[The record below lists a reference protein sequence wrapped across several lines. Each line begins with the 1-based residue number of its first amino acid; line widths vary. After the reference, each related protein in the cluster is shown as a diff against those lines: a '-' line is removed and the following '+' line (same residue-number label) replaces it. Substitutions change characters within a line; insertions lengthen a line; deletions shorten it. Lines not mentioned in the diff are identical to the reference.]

1 MKWFKRLLLIMCT
14 VLLLSAC
21 SGDTDVETD
30 VEDVEKIETDIRIGS
45 LKGPTT
51 IGLANLID
59 EGKDEYIT
67 EIFPLAEEIVIRL
80 NKKELDLAV
89 IPANLASTLYNKT
102 EGEIQV
108 LGTNNLG
115 VLHIIENGNN
125 IESLED
131 LNGKTIWSVGKGT
144 TPDAILN
151 HIKDEMDLDLNIE
164 YKSEASEVGKLLATE
179 SDIVACLPEPFVSV
193 LEKGNEDIKRVIDV
207 NEEWKS
213 MNDGDPIVI
222 GVLVGRKE
230 FIMENEESVA
240 IFLEDYEKSIDYAKE
255 NDEQKEDVLR
265 ISEELDIIPGGL
277 GVEVIDNCNLYF
289 SEGEEMEELIENYLE
304 ILEDFNPEI
313 IGGKEPEDDFYKKIR

>member
-1 MKWFKRLLLIMCT
+1 MKRFRSLLLIMCA

-21 SGDTDVETD
+21 GGDVDVESD
-30 VEDVEKIETDIRIGS
+30 GDVEKIETEMRIGS

-59 EGKDEYIT
+59 EGKDEYIS

-102 EGEIQV
+102 DGEIQV

-151 HIKDEMDLDLNIE
+151 HIKDEMDLDFNIE

-179 SDIVACLPEPFVSV
+179 SDIIACLPEPFVSV
-193 LEKGNEDIKRVIDV
+193 LEKGNEDIKRAIDV
-207 NEEWKS
+207 NEEWKN

-240 IFLEDYEKSIDYAKE
+240 VFLDDYKKSIDYATE
-255 NDEQKEDVLR
+255 NDEQKAEVLR
-265 ISEELDIIPGGL
+265 IAEELDIIPGGL

-289 SEGEEMEELIENYLE
+289 SEGDEMKELIENYLE